1 MDVGINESMATGAAG
16 VLGRKADPSVLA
28 SAATG
33 IVKFIERLNG
43 DVDRI
48 FGNAGIS
55 PEMAGSPTLQLS
67 LSSYCRLFEES
78 ARITRNDN
86 FGLWFGHSFDP
97 RDLGLWGYAA
107 LSAPTLGT
115 ALETLVDLFPLHQQS
130 STMALAGTP
139 EGLMKLEYRVDAPQI
154 VERRQDA
161 ELSLGMF
168 LNVIRE
174 AMGQGWAP
182 EEVHFEH
189 PKPEQ
194 WREHERAFASPAF
207 FSQPTNA
214 IVFRPQILKHSMPS
228 ADARLMSAMKLC
240 LERLSERQDV
250 RFSITDRVRSAVRAR
265 LPEGFPAIEGIAAEL
280 RLPLS
285 TIQREL
291 HYDGLSY
298 STLVENTRR
307 DLALSYVRQRQ
318 LSFSEIAFLVGYSEL
333 SAFSRAVRRW
343 TGLSPRALRAE
354 VFRNHG

>member
-1 MDVGINESMATGAAG
+1 MGVGISEMMALDAANGIGRGAG
-16 VLGRKADPSVLA
+16 PSVLA

-33 IVKFIERLNG
+33 IVKFIERQRG

-48 FGNAGIS
+48 FGCAGIS

-97 RDLGLWGYAA
+97 RDLGLWGYAS
-107 LSAPTLGT
+107 LSAPTLGV
-115 ALETLVDLFPLHQQS
+115 ALETLVGLFPLHQQS
-130 STMALAGTP
+130 STMAIKSSP
-139 EGLMKLEYRVDAPQI
+139 DGLVRLEYRVDAPQI
-154 VERRQDA
+154 IERRQDA

-168 LNVIRE
+168 LNFIRD
-174 AMGQGWAP
+174 AMGQSWAP

-194 WREHERAFASPAF
+194 WRDHERAFAAPAF
-207 FSQPTNA
+207 FAQPTNA
-214 IVFRPQILKHSMPS
+214 IVLRPQILKHAMPA
-228 ADARLMSAMKLC
+228 ADLRLMSAMKLC

-250 RFSITDRVRSAVRAR
+250 RFSITDRVRSAVRAK
-265 LPEGFPAIEGIAAEL
+265 LPEGFPPIEGIASEL

-307 DLALSYVRQRQ
+307 
-318 LSFSEIAFLVGYSEL
+318 
-333 SAFSRAVRRW
+333 
-343 TGLSPRALRAE
+343 
-354 VFRNHG
+354 

>member
-1 MDVGINESMATGAAG
+1 MGVGIGETLTISAGNSTG
-16 VLGRKADPSVLA
+16 RDADPSVMA

-33 IVKFIERLNG
+33 VVKFIERQRG

-48 FGNAGIS
+48 FGNAGMS
-55 PEMAGSPTLQLS
+55 PEMAGLPTLQLS

-86 FGLWFGHSFDP
+86 FGLWFGNSFDT
-97 RDLGLWGYAA
+97 RDLGLVGYAA
-107 LSAPTLGT
+107 LSASTLGD
-115 ALETLVDLFPLHQQS
+115 ALNTLIDLFPLHQQS
-130 STMALAGTP
+130 SSISLVKSP
-139 EGLMKLEYRVDAPQI
+139 DGLVRLEYRIVAPQI
-154 VERRQDA
+154 IERRQDA
-161 ELSLGMF
+161 ELSLGMR
-168 LNVIRE
+168 LNLIRE
-174 AMGQGWAP
+174 AMGPSWAP

-189 PKPEQ
+189 PKPEA
-194 WREHERAFASPAF
+194 WREHERAFGSPVF
-207 FSQPTNA
+207 FSQPANA
-214 IVFRPQILKHSMPS
+214 IIFRQQILKQMMPA
-228 ADARLMSAMKLC
+228 ADSRLMSAMKLC
-240 LERLSERQDV
+240 LERLSERRDV
-250 RFSITDRVRSAVRAR
+250 RSSITDRIRSAVRAR

-285 TIQREL
+285 TVQREL
-291 HYDGLSY
+291 HYDGLNY

-354 VFRNHG
+354 VLRSQG